1 VLGQVRAEGRAE
13 GREQGRVEGREE
25 GLAAG
30 LAEGMRAGLA
40 EGREAREQMRR
51 EMTAWYGRLE
61 AARREGTPFDEPP
74 PYTDANGRSGNG
86 QSA

>member
-1 VLGQVRAEGRAE
+1 MREARRAEGRA
-13 GREQGRVEGREE
+13 EGREE

-51 EMTAWYGRLE
+51 EAMAWYERLG
-61 AARREGTPFDEPP
+61 AARRDGRPFDEPP
-74 PYTDANGRSGNG
+74 PFIDADARS
-86 QSA
+86 A